1 MIYECLDEEIKGGVH
16 ALALDCRT
24 EAQWKENKGFANP
37 NIPCKG
43 KGSFQNEK

>member
-24 EAQWKENKGFANP
+24 EAQWKENKGFTNP